1 MAATFT
7 RKTGKESAKR
17 FPSTGTMAVGV
28 LVQFDESGNVAIG
41 ATNKSVVGI
50 LKEAAASS
58 NVVLVDMLDT
68 CDVIEA
74 TGITASVPITAASIG
89 ATFDQA
95 AGADLA
101 ASSNKDFICVGWDGY
116 TATRALL
123 LCTRTVRGGST
134 LT

>member
-7 RKTGKESAKR
+7 RKTGHEHCRK
-17 FPSTGTMAVGV
+17 FPSTGTMAAGV
-28 LVQFDESGNVAIG
+28 LVQFDEGGNVAIG

-58 NVVLVDMLDT
+58 NVVLVDMLTSD
-68 CDVIEA
+68 DEIEA
-74 TGITASVPITAASIG
+74 TGITASVPISAASVG

-101 ASSNKDFICVGWDGY
+101 ASSNKDFICVAWDG
-116 TATRALL
+116 TSTNRATLI
-123 LCTRTVRGGST
+123 CTNTVRGGSK
-134 LT
+134 LV